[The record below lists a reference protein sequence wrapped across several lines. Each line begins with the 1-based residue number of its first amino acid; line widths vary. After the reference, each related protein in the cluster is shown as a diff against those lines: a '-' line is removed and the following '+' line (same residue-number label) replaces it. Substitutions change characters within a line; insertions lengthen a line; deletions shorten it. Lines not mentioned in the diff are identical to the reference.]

1 MKWTK
6 NGRGNIR
13 LAFWYTHKYH
23 WMHMISIFFH
33 NVSLSPVLNDDTR
46 CSEQT
51 NGTCLI
57 RMNNICIDSL
67 ELLVAIFSP
76 GSIRWA
82 HTHTHFY
89 YYTSFVIPSF
99 LLAGHFQWKSQY
111 THIPTDEEIYWLWGA
126 AHKNKRIQSTH
137 VFQFSFLAKCLSLSL
152 PQSHSRFLS
161 ILSVDRN
168 RSLPTIELM
177 HVYATLCCVCSWA

>member
-6 NGRGNIR
+6 NESGNIR

-82 HTHTHFY
+82 HTHT
-89 YYTSFVIPSF
+89 
-99 LLAGHFQWKSQY
+99 LLLLYFICYSILLTCWAFSV
-111 THIPTDEEIYWLWGA
+111 EI
-126 AHKNKRIQSTH
+126 STH
-137 VFQFSFLAKCLSLSL
+137 THTHRWGDLLTVRRSAQKQTDIKHTRVSIFLSCKMALSLSL
-152 PQSHSRFLS
+152 S
-161 ILSVDRN
+161 
-168 RSLPTIELM
+168 RSLIL
-177 HVYATLCCVCSWA
+177 VYSPFCR

>member
-1 MKWTK
+1 MS
-6 NGRGNIR
+6 RE
-13 LAFWYTHKYH
+13 
-23 WMHMISIFFH
+23 
-33 NVSLSPVLNDDTR
+33 SLSPVLNDDTR

-82 HTHTHFY
+82 HTHTHTFIIILHLL
-89 YYTSFVIPSF
+89 FHPSYLLGIFSGNLNTHTHTHRWGDLLTVRRSEQKQTDIKHTRVSIF
-99 LLAGHFQWKSQY
+99 LSCKMA
-111 THIPTDEEIYWLWGA
+111 
-126 AHKNKRIQSTH
+126 
-137 VFQFSFLAKCLSLSL
+137 LSL

-161 ILSVDRN
+161 ILSVDRY

-177 HVYATLCCVCSWA
+177 HVYATSCCVCSWA

>member
-6 NGRGNIR
+6 NESGNIR

-82 HTHTHFY
+82 HTHTFIIILHLLFH
-89 YYTSFVIPSF
+89 PSYLLGIFSGNLNTHTYPQMRRSIDCEAQRTKTNGYKAHTCFNFPF
-99 LLAGHFQWKSQY
+99 LQNGS
-111 THIPTDEEIYWLWGA
+111 
-126 AHKNKRIQSTH
+126 
-137 VFQFSFLAKCLSLSL
+137 LSLSL

-161 ILSVDRN
+161 ILSVDRY